1 MPGMQTYAAAEIES
15 MENVLYR
22 IYGREY
28 LGMTKRLLAASP
40 LLKLLSEKEKEKSA
54 HDRLRILIKPNL
66 VTPQPADF
74 GGTTHPEIVSGIIEY
89 LKENGYEDITV
100 AEGSWAGD
108 STEEAAEYCGFYA
121 LCEKYGVPFIDTKKM
136 PAVEVDTGRSV
147 SAAANGG
154 GDIAGLRLHV
164 CAFLK
169 DYDFLI
175 NVPVLKGHCQ
185 TRMTCALKNMKGLIP
200 DSEKRRFHTLG
211 LHRPIAHLNTVIR
224 QDFIV
229 IDHICGDPS
238 FEEGGDPLVR
248 NCIMA
253 ATDPV
258 LCDSYACR
266 ILGLSAGDVPY
277 VGLAETLSVGTASL
291 KKLKVITV
299 EDPCGDAERDVPEGL
314 SRALEVSY
322 AVEDADS
329 CSDCYAALTGA
340 LVRLREEGLLQK
352 FTDAGGKICIGQ
364 GWRRERA
371 NAANAQ
377 GSISA
382 ADTADESN
390 AQGLRVGIGDCCAG
404 FACRVPG
411 CPADEDEIYR
421 ALSDL
426 ISP

>member
-1 MPGMQTYAAAEIES
+1 
-15 MENVLYR
+15 MENTLYR
-22 IYGREY
+22 IYGRDY

-40 LLKLLSEKEKEKSA
+40 LLSLLCGKKKEKNGK
-54 HDRLRILIKPNL
+54 LRILIKPNL
-66 VTPQPADF
+66 VTPQPAEF

-89 LKENGYEDITV
+89 LKENGYGDITV
-100 AEGSWAGD
+100 AEGAWAGD
-108 STEEAAEYCGFYA
+108 STEEAAKYCGFYA
-121 LCEKYGVPFIDTKKM
+121 LCEKYRVPFIDTKKM
-136 PAVEVDTGRSV
+136 PAAAVNTG
-147 SAAANGG
+147 
-154 GDIAGLRLHV
+154 DLRLHV
-164 CAFLK
+164 CDFIY

-211 LHRPIAHLNTVIR
+211 LHKPIAHLNTVIR

-238 FEEGGDPLVR
+238 FEEGGDPLTR

-258 LCDSYACR
+258 LADSYACR
-266 ILGLSAGDVPY
+266 ILGITAEDVPY
-277 VGLAETLSVGTASL
+277 VTLAERLGVGNASL
-291 KKLKVITV
+291 EKLKLITL
-299 EDPCGDAERDVPEGL
+299 EDPFGEADRDVPSGL

-340 LVRLREEGLLQK
+340 LCRLREEGLLQK
-352 FTDAGGKICIGQ
+352 FTDGGGRICIGQ
-364 GWRRERA
+364 GFRDKKA
-371 NAANAQ
+371 PDDAAGPVA
-377 GSISA
+377 
-382 ADTADESN
+382 
-390 AQGLRVGIGDCCAG
+390 GIGECCAG
-404 FACRVPG
+404 MTLHVPG

-421 ALSDL
+421 TLRSL
-426 ISP
+426 MN

>member
-1 MPGMQTYAAAEIES
+1 

-40 LLKLLSEKEKEKSA
+40 LLTLLSEKEKKKSTRECA
-54 HDRLRILIKPNL
+54 GEQSGKAMPDRRLRILIKPNL

-89 LKENGYEDITV
+89 LRENGYEDITV

-154 GDIAGLRLHV
+154 GDAAGLRLHV

-277 VGLAETLSVGTASL
+277 VGLAETLCVGTASL
-291 KKLKVITV
+291 EKLKVITV
-299 EDPCGDAERDVPEGL
+299 EDPCGDAERDEPEGL

-364 GWRRERA
+364 GWR
-371 NAANAQ
+371 
-377 GSISA
+377 GSGGP
-382 ADTADESN
+382 D
-390 AQGLRVGIGDCCAG
+390 GKLRVGIGDCCAG
-404 FACRVPG
+404 FACHVPG
-411 CPADEDEIYR
+411 CSADEEAIYM
-421 ALSDL
+421 ALYDV
-426 ISP
+426 ITK

>member
-1 MPGMQTYAAAEIES
+1 MTGMQTYAAAEIGS

-40 LLKLLSEKEKEKSA
+40 LLTLLSEKEKEKSA

-154 GDIAGLRLHV
+154 GDAAGLRLHV

-200 DSEKRRFHTLG
+200 DREKRRFHTLG

-258 LCDSYACR
+258 LCDSFACR
-266 ILGLSAGDVPY
+266 ILGLSAEDVPY

-291 KKLKVITV
+291 EKLKVITV

-364 GWRRERA
+364 GWR
-371 NAANAQ
+371 
-377 GSISA
+377 GISG
-382 ADTADESN
+382 AD
-390 AQGLRVGIGDCCAG
+390 GKLRVGIGDCCAG
-404 FACRVPG
+404 FACHVPG

-421 ALSDL
+421 VLRDL

>member
-1 MPGMQTYAAAEIES
+1 MPGMQTYAAAEIGS

-40 LLKLLSEKEKEKSA
+40 LLKLLANREKEKA
-54 HDRLRILIKPNL
+54 THDRLRILIKPNL

-154 GDIAGLRLHV
+154 GDAAGLRLHV

-248 NCIMA
+248 NCIMT

-266 ILGLSAGDVPY
+266 ILGFGAEDVPY
-277 VGLAETLSVGTASL
+277 VSLAETLSVGTASL

-364 GWRRERA
+364 GWR
-371 NAANAQ
+371 
-377 GSISA
+377 GISGA
-382 ADTADESN
+382 E
-390 AQGLRVGIGDCCAG
+390 GKLRVGIGDCCAG
-404 FACRVPG
+404 FACHVPG
-411 CPADEDEIYR
+411 CPADEEAIYR

>member
-1 MPGMQTYAAAEIES
+1 

-28 LGMTKRLLAASP
+28 LEMTKRLLAASP
-40 LLKLLSEKEKEKSA
+40 LLKLLADREKEKA
-54 HDRLRILIKPNL
+54 THDRLRILIKPNL

-89 LKENGYEDITV
+89 LKENGYDDITV

-108 STEEAAEYCGFYA
+108 STEEAAEFCGYYA
-121 LCEKYGVPFIDTKKM
+121 LCDKYGVPFIDTKKM
-136 PAVEVDTGRSV
+136 PAVEVDTGRNV
-147 SAAANGG
+147 SAAANA
-154 GDIAGLRLHV
+154 DEDAAGLQLHV
-164 CAFLK
+164 CVFLK

-211 LHRPIAHLNTVIR
+211 LHRPIAHLNTVIC

-266 ILGLSAGDVPY
+266 ILGFSAGDVPY

-364 GWRRERA
+364 GWRDS
-371 NAANAQ
+371 
-377 GSISA
+377 GGP
-382 ADTADESN
+382 D
-390 AQGLRVGIGDCCAG
+390 GKLRVGIGDCCAD
-404 FACRVPG
+404 FACHVPG

>member
-1 MPGMQTYAAAEIES
+1 MK
-15 MENVLYR
+15 NVLYR

-28 LGMTKRLLAASP
+28 LEMTKRLLAASP
-40 LLKLLSEKEKEKSA
+40 LLTLLAEREKEKAMQGGSEWRCGCGEQCAGKT

-136 PAVEVDTGRSV
+136 PAVEVDTGRNV
-147 SAAANGG
+147 SAAANAA
-154 GDIAGLRLHV
+154 GDAAGLRLHV

-258 LCDSYACR
+258 LCDSFACR
-266 ILGLSAGDVPY
+266 ILGLSAEDVPY
-277 VGLAETLSVGTASL
+277 VSLAETLSVGTASL
-291 KKLKVITV
+291 EKLKVITV

-364 GWRRERA
+364 GWR
-371 NAANAQ
+371 
-377 GSISA
+377 GISG
-382 ADTADESN
+382 AD
-390 AQGLRVGIGDCCAG
+390 GKLRVGIGDCCAG
-404 FACRVPG
+404 FACHVPG
-411 CPADEDEIYR
+411 CPADEEAIYR

>member
-1 MPGMQTYAAAEIES
+1 MDTS
-15 MENVLYR
+15 LYR
-22 IYGREY
+22 IYGHEY

-40 LLKLLSEKEKEKSA
+40 LLSLLSERRKEKA
-54 HDRLRILIKPNL
+54 GQLRILIKPNL
-66 VTPQPADF
+66 VTPQPAEF
-74 GGTTHPEIVSGIIEY
+74 GATTHPEIVSGIIED
-89 LKENGYEDITV
+89 LRENGYEDITV
-100 AEGSWAGD
+100 AEGAWAGD

-136 PAVEVDTGRSV
+136 PAVEVDTGRNV
-147 SAAANGG
+147 SAAADAA
-154 GDIAGLRLHV
+154 GDAAGLRLHV
-164 CAFLK
+164 CAFLQ

-211 LHRPIAHLNTVIR
+211 LHRPIACLNTVIH

-266 ILGLSAGDVPY
+266 ILGFGAEDVPY
-277 VGLAETLSVGTASL
+277 VGLAETLGVGTSSL
-291 KKLKVITV
+291 EKLKVITV

-340 LVRLREEGLLQK
+340 LVRLREEGILQK

-364 GWRRERA
+364 GWR
-371 NAANAQ
+371 
-377 GSISA
+377 GSSGP
-382 ADTADESN
+382 E
-390 AQGLRVGIGDCCAG
+390 GKLRVGIGECCAG
-404 FACRVPG
+404 FPCHVSG
-411 CPADEDEIYR
+411 CPADEDMIYR
-421 ALSDL
+421 ALRDL
-426 ISP
+426 I

>member
-1 MPGMQTYAAAEIES
+1 MLGMQTYAAAEIGS

-40 LLKLLSEKEKEKSA
+40 LLTLLSEKEKEKSTRECA
-54 HDRLRILIKPNL
+54 GEQSGKAMPDRRLRILIKPNL

-89 LKENGYEDITV
+89 LQENGYDDITV

-154 GDIAGLRLHV
+154 GDAAGLRLHV

-266 ILGLSAGDVPY
+266 ILGLSAEDVPY

-291 KKLKVITV
+291 EKLKVITV

-364 GWRRERA
+364 GWR
-371 NAANAQ
+371 
-377 GSISA
+377 GISG
-382 ADTADESN
+382 AD
-390 AQGLRVGIGDCCAG
+390 GKLRVGIGDCCAG
-404 FACRVPG
+404 FACHVPG

>member
-1 MPGMQTYAAAEIES
+1 MTGMQTYAAAEIGS

-40 LLKLLSEKEKEKSA
+40 LLTLLSEKEKEKST

-154 GDIAGLRLHV
+154 GDAAGLRLHV

-258 LCDSYACR
+258 LCDSFACR
-266 ILGLSAGDVPY
+266 ILGLSAEDVPY

-291 KKLKVITV
+291 EKLKVITV

-340 LVRLREEGLLQK
+340 LVRLREEGLLKK

-364 GWRRERA
+364 GYK
-371 NAANAQ
+371 NAPFCDDK
-377 GSISA
+377 I
-382 ADTADESN
+382 
-390 AQGLRVGIGDCCAG
+390 GIGACCAS
-404 FACRVPG
+404 FKINVKG
-411 CPADEDEIYR
+411 CPPTEKEIYVYLKEYIKAR
-421 ALSDL
+421 QESRH
-426 ISP
+426 